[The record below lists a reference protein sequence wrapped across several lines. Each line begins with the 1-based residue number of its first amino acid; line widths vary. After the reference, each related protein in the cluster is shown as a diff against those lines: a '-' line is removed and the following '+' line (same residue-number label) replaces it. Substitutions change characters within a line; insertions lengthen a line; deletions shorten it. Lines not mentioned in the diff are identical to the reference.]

1 MTTKTEELYGEAD
14 VTDSRVKAFRV
25 FAWAVE
31 VFRIEFH
38 SVEE

>member
-1 MTTKTEELYGEAD
+1 MMMKAEEFYGEAD
-14 VTDSRVKAFRV
+14 ATDSRVKAFRV

-31 VFRIEFH
+31 VFRTEFH